1 MDGYT
6 KDFDGWNHLKK
17 KLDAKIRPPFFREG
31 QVWWCS
37 LGVNIGFEIYGK
49 SSVYTRPVL
58 ILRKYGKQT
67 FLGLPM
73 TSKRKE
79 RAAYYPIEF
88 QQAQGSIIL
97 DQGRTL
103 DSRRLTKRIGEFP
116 EDRFK
121 ELQKAFRK
129 YT

>member
-1 MDGYT
+1 MDEYV
-6 KDFDGWNHLKK
+6 KDFDGWNYLKK
-17 KLDAKIRPPFFREG
+17 KLDSNTSPPFFREG

-37 LGVNIGFEIYGK
+37 LGINIGFEIFGK

-67 FLGLPM
+67 FFGLPM

-79 RAAYYPIEF
+79 RAAYYPVEF
-88 QQAQGSIIL
+88 QQMQSSIIL

-103 DSRRLTKRIGEFP
+103 DSRRLIKRIGEFP
-116 EDRFK
+116 EDKLK
-121 ELQKAFRK
+121 EFQEAFRK
-129 YT
+129 YN